1 MWHNTYTV
9 SFLSHIAGDRQL
21 IRFEGLTGAAP
32 GNHIERGFSRTTL
45 RGIFKGEQRSKR
57 LHSWDAF
64 AVLLNNFF
72 KEFIYLFGE
81 RGREGERERN
91 INVWLP
97 LPWTPLG
104 AWATTQAC
112 ALTGNRTLCHFRLQP
127 TLNPLSDTRKGIY
140 SFYGDLI

>member
-64 AVLLNNFF
+64 AVLLNNCF

-104 AWATTQAC
+104 ASATTQAC
-112 ALTGNRTLCHFRLQP
+112 ALTGNRTLCHCRLQP
-127 TLNPLSDTRKGIY
+127 TLNPRSATRKGIY